1 MVTYQQDII
10 LTKEKKMA
18 RTWNNY
24 WASDSSVIT
33 LQNKASEIKLEVE
46 GLNDLRK
53 KSDDN
58 YNGIRRKVLAAYHN
72 LVDIVDS
79 NGTHEYTIYDRV
91 NSNKIQH
98 VKEGTFRL
106 ILESPELDNSNNL
119 TDEQKALRDS
129 YIPNR
134 EILENNIKYYEKNFF
149 TRFLIICRRFWH
161 GYHSQPL
168 KSTVITSIFVA
179 ALLYLQSGLLNF
191 TPISSI
197 LLFSTLFLTFFLLSS
212 TLYVKTFKLL
222 KMIANDG
229 SENNPEENPDK
240 SSTSKVISSMC
251 CNPRFQL
258 TALLWLTVVTSVS
271 YFFVA
276 TLNSFAYSMF
286 LTPTATS
293 FLLFPTTLWGCFAV
307 AILSSI
313 ILYTI
318 TAVYFKSKES
328 DLTEKQ
334 LESSDSYNFFGVK
347 CEHKTVTEL
356 LTESTAYAIN
366 SASALTSGGINLI
379 TDTVKPEAKAI
390 TNAAKHAARNVTG
403 GSDLTIDNNVATNS
417 NI

>member
-1 MVTYQQDII
+1 
-10 LTKEKKMA
+10 MA
-18 RTWNNY
+18 RTWNQY
-24 WASDSSVIT
+24 WESDSSVIS
-33 LQNKASEIKLEVE
+33 LQNKAAEIKLEVD
-46 GLNDLRK
+46 GLNELRK
-53 KSDDN
+53 KSDAR

-72 LVDIVDS
+72 LIDVANS
-79 NGTHEYTIYDRV
+79 NGTSVYTIYDRV
-91 NSNKIQH
+91 NSNKIQNI
-98 VKEGTFRL
+98 KEGTFKL
-106 ILESPELDNSNNL
+106 ILEHPELDNNNEL
-119 TDEQKALRDS
+119 SEEQKALRDS

-134 EILENNIKYYEKNFF
+134 EILENNIKYYEKNSFI
-149 TRFLIICRRFWH
+149 RFLIICRRFWH

-168 KSTVITSIFVA
+168 KSTVITAIFVG

-197 LLFSTLFLTFFLLSS
+197 LLFCTLFLTFFLLSS
-212 TLYVKTFKLL
+212 TLYIKTFKLL

-229 SENNPEENPDK
+229 AENNPEENPDK
-240 SSTSKVISSMC
+240 SNTSKVISSMC

-258 TALLWLTVVTSVS
+258 TVLLWLTVVTSVS

-276 TLNSFAYSMF
+276 TLNSFAYSIF

-334 LESSDSYNFFGVK
+334 LEASDSYNFFGVK

-356 LTESTAYAIN
+356 LTESTSYAIN
-366 SASALTSGGINLI
+366 SASALTSGGIELI
-379 TDTVKPEAKAI
+379 TDTVRPEIKTI
-390 TNAAKHAARNVTG
+390 TDAAKQTVANATTG
-403 GSDLTIDNNVATNS
+403 VNLVIDNGNPTPA